1 MQEVTII
8 NTANKQQI
16 RCKQTNEGQYVEF
29 LALKQ
34 SKTNNKPNNEY
45 AEFLALKQTN
55 TDDKSSEINHMLGE
69 KKEEA
74 RIKLAEV
81 YQAQEEL
88 DKKKIAIRRD
98 AIQCEQLRAYVS
110 VDGCDL
116 GNTSCYRDD
125 SDGISKEIHFRVFT
139 EDNHGYSETLST
151 YADID
156 LLQGSNGGYSCGQME
171 INEDNFVY
179 FIYNHIHL
187 APYQNEIR
195 NALNEFLKEQRIGC
209 CNCE

>member
-45 AEFLALKQTN
+45 AEFLALKQTS
-55 TDDKSSEINHMLGE
+55 TDDKSNEINHMLGE

-88 DKKKIAIRRD
+88 DKKKIAIRRE

-179 FIYNHIHL
+179 FIYNYIHL